1 MQRRSLALG
10 LLAGGAALAF
20 GAAARAQPAR
30 PSTTRIVI
38 PFAAGGPIDLIGRLL
53 AERLGAELGGS
64 FIVDNRP
71 GGNGAVAGG
80 LVARAPAD
88 GSTLLF
94 GAVSTFCITPNLEA
108 NLPYDPRRFAP
119 VTRVVV
125 SGSALA
131 VNTQVPAR
139 SVPELVAWVRGRGE
153 PFKMASNGMGSIAH
167 AWLELFRRSTG
178 LDILHVPYGGAG
190 PALVAVASGQVDGLF
205 SDLLV
210 QLPLVRDG
218 RLRVLGTVGEQ
229 RHPAAPDSPTIAE
242 QGFRGVDGLS
252 WSGIVAPPETPLAV
266 TERIA
271 AAIAKVLAE
280 PALAARLVTFGSAPA
295 AMTPAEFGAYLESE
309 TAFWARVIR
318 DYGIRME

>member
-1 MQRRSLALG
+1 MHRRTLARG
-10 LLAGGAALAF
+10 LLAGGASLTLGR
-20 GAAARAQPAR
+20 GAVAQPAR
-30 PSTTRIVI
+30 PATTRIVI

-53 AERLGAELGGS
+53 AERLGQDLGGS
-64 FIVDNRP
+64 FIIDNRP
-71 GGNGAVAGG
+71 GGNGVVAGQ

-88 GSTLLF
+88 GSMLLF

-131 VNTQVPAR
+131 INAQVPAR

-153 PFKMASNGMGSIAH
+153 PLKLASNGMGSIAH

-190 PALVAVASGQVDGLF
+190 PALVAVACGQVDGLF

-218 RLRVLGTVGEQ
+218 RLRVLGLVGEH
-229 RHPAAPDSPTIAE
+229 RHPAAADLPTIAE
-242 QGFRGVDGLS
+242 QGFPGVNGLS
-252 WSGIVAPPETPLAV
+252 WSGIVAPPETPAVV
-266 TERIA
+266 TERLA
-271 AAIAKVLAE
+271 SAIARALAE
-280 PALAARLVTFGSAPA
+280 PALAQRLVTFGSAPA
-295 AMTPAEFGAYLESE
+295 AMTPQEFGGYLDSE

-318 DYGIRME
+318 DYAIKME

>member
-1 MQRRSLALG
+1 MQRRSLARVLM
-10 LLAGGAALAF
+10 AGAASGLPGLA
-20 GAAARAQPAR
+20 AAQPAR

-53 AERLGAELGGS
+53 AEKLSAELGGT

-71 GGNGAVAGG
+71 GGNGAVAGQY
-80 LVARAPAD
+80 VARAPAD

-125 SGSALA
+125 SGSGFA
-131 VNTQVPAR
+131 VNAQIPAR
-139 SVPELVAWVRGRGE
+139 TVPELVAWVRGRGE
-153 PFKMASNGMGSIAH
+153 PLKLASNGMGSIAH
-167 AWLELFRRSTG
+167 AWLELFRRATG

-190 PALVAVASGQVDGLF
+190 PALVAVAGGQVDGLF
-205 SDLLV
+205 ADLLV

-218 RLRVLGTVGEQ
+218 RLKVLGLVGQ
-229 RHPAAPDSPTIAE
+229 HRHPAAPDIPTIAE
-242 QGFRGVDGLS
+242 QGFPGVDGLS
-252 WSGIVAPPETPLAV
+252 WSGIVAAP
-266 TERIA
+266 
-271 AAIAKVLAE
+271 
-280 PALAARLVTFGSAPA
+280 AARLVTFGSAPA

-318 DYGIRME
+318 DNAIRMG

>member
-1 MQRRSLALG
+1 MQRRTLARALM
-10 LLAGGAALAF
+10 AGAAFGLPGLA
-20 GAAARAQPAR
+20 AAQPAR

-53 AERLGAELGGS
+53 AEKLSAELGGT

-71 GGNGAVAGG
+71 GGNGAVAGQF
-80 LVARAPAD
+80 VARAPAD

-94 GAVSTFCITPNLEA
+94 GAVSTFSITPNLEA

-125 SGSALA
+125 SGSGFA
-131 VNTQVPAR
+131 VNAQIPAR
-139 SVPELVAWVRGRGE
+139 TVPELVAWVRGRGE
-153 PFKMASNGMGSIAH
+153 PLKLASNGMGSIAH
-167 AWLELFRRSTG
+167 AWLELFRRATG

-190 PALVAVASGQVDGLF
+190 PALVAVAGGQVDGLF
-205 SDLLV
+205 ADLLV

-218 RLRVLGTVGEQ
+218 RLKVLGLVGQ
-229 RHPAAPDSPTIAE
+229 HRHPAAADIPTIAE
-242 QGFRGVDGLS
+242 QGFPGVDGLS
-252 WSGIVAPPETPLAV
+252 WSGIVAPPDTPSAV

-271 AAIAKVLAE
+271 AAVAKALTD

-318 DYGIRME
+318 DYGIRMG